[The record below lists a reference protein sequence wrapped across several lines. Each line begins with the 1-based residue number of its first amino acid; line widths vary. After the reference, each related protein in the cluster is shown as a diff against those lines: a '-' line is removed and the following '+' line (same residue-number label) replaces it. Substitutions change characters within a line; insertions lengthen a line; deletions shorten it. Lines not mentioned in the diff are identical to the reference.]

1 MLAQEFDGPKMFV
14 AAACAACGLI
24 EISNYC
30 SEFDKKNYFD
40 AAVKILKRI
49 DDGAAD
55 YTTDNDNLLNY
66 GSEAYYPGH
75 GEAGLNTAI
84 IYGDYYYT
92 EAIYK
97 LKGFKELFW

>member
-1 MLAQEFDGPKMFV
+1 MT
-14 AAACAACGLI
+14 
-24 EISNYC
+24 
-30 SEFDKKNYFD
+30 DK
-40 AAVKILKRI
+40 
-49 DDGAAD
+49 
-55 YTTDNDNLLNY
+55 DNLLDY
-66 GSEAYYPGH
+66 CSEAYYPGR